1 MTNTGN
7 DERNTPVTPLAHPAD
22 SLPPVAVV
30 GIGCR
35 FPGGVESPDGFW
47 DLLAAG
53 RNTVGDMPTDRWEE
67 YRDFGPRFDAAL
79 RKAIRAGSYL
89 DGDIAGFDA
98 EFFGISP
105 REAEL
110 MDPQQRL
117 MLEVSWQALEH
128 AGIAPHT
135 LAGTDTGVFAG
146 VCTYDYGA
154 GRLEDLPGIDAWT
167 GIGAAV
173 CAVSNRVSHAL
184 DLRGPSLSIDTAC
197 SASLVALHTAAQ
209 SLRLG
214 ECSVALAGGVNLL
227 VSPGQ
232 TIALGTAGALAPDG
246 RSKPFS
252 ASADGYG
259 RGEGCGVLV
268 LKLLADA
275 ERDGDRV
282 LAVLRGSAVNQDGR
296 TNGIMAPCG
305 QAQEHVMRRALA
317 AAGVDAGTVDF
328 VEAHGTGTRLGD
340 PMEIG
345 AIGAVYGAD
354 RAGGEPCV
362 VGSVKSNIGHL
373 EGAAGVAGVIKAV
386 LALGR
391 DHIPATLLDGDP
403 NPEIDWDGHAIR
415 LATGA
420 VPWPERPHPRRAAVS
435 GFGYGGTV
443 AHVVLEQAPPTPA
456 RPAPEPAGTV
466 FPLSAA
472 SPEALRAGAGAL
484 AERVEAGLDPAAL
497 GHTLA
502 HRRSPLA
509 HRAAVVAAD
518 RGELAAGLR
527 ALAAGE
533 PAPGVVTGAA
543 LPDTARPVWVFS
555 GHGSQWAG
563 MGREL
568 LESEPVFA
576 AAIDELEPVF
586 KEEIGFS
593 PRQTLLEGDHT
604 EVHRAQ
610 TMIFAMQLGLA
621 ALWRSRGVEPAAVIG
636 HSVGEIAAAVTA
648 GVLTTADGARLICR
662 RSLLLR
668 EAAGRGAMAMVN
680 LPFDEV
686 AERLAGNGA
695 VVAAIAS
702 STSSTVV
709 SGDPEAVDE
718 VVGRWTDEG
727 LVVRRVASD
736 VAFHSPHMDPL
747 LDRLRA
753 ACAELRPGTPHTPL
767 YTTALADPRAAMTA
781 DGAYWAANLRNPV
794 RLAAAVTA
802 AAEDG
807 HRAFVE
813 LAPHPVVTHSVHE
826 TLAERGVEDVFV
838 GTTLRRDKPEARTFD
853 AAVGAAHCHGVT
865 VDWSALQPN
874 GDLATLPPY
883 PWQHRSLWRS
893 IAGSRTA
900 GRGHDVASHTLLGTP
915 AAVAGSELRLWHS
928 TLDDDSRPYPGS
940 HALNGVEIVPAA
952 VLAVTFLTA
961 AAEDGEPRALRDMTM
976 THPVLTAGQRQIQVV
991 HEGDVVRLASRTVA
1005 DASEPNPAWLVHC
1018 ASGTAAPDL
1027 AALASRTLLD
1037 PAEHR
1042 LEPADP
1048 GLVARRLAEV
1058 GVPSTGF
1065 DWTVESLS
1073 AGFGVLHARVA
1084 SPETGSWAPLLDAVM
1099 SIAPAAFMGLPQLR
1113 MVVQVDEITVHGTP
1127 PDTATV
1133 EVVLDPGVTDTVHAL
1148 VTDGDGRPVAS
1159 LRGLRY
1165 PVVEQ
1170 PAAPAADEPGREA
1183 DADAVSFAG
1192 LAPDEL
1198 RQRVLDEVRAQIA
1211 QEMRLAPADLHVR
1224 RPLVEQGL
1232 DSVMTV
1238 VVRRRLEKR
1247 VGRDVPANV
1256 FWKLPTISDIADH
1269 LTERLAEVPA
1279 EDVPAP

>member
-7 DERNTPVTPLAHPAD
+7 DERSTAVNPIEHPTG

-30 GIGCR
+30 GVGCR
-35 FPGGVESPDGFW
+35 FPGGVNSPGEFW
-47 DLLAAG
+47 DLLMAG
-53 RNTVGDMPTDRWEE
+53 RNTVGEIPPGRWES

-79 RKAIRAGSYL
+79 RTAIRSGSFL
-89 DGDIAGFDA
+89 DDDIAGFDA

-117 MLEVSWQALEH
+117 VLEVAWQALEH

-135 LAGTDTGVFAG
+135 LAGSDTGVFAG

-154 GRLEDLPGIDAWT
+154 GRLEDLPDIEAWT

-173 CAVSNRVSHAL
+173 CGVSNRVSHAL
-184 DLRGPSLSIDTAC
+184 DLRGPSLSVDTAC

-214 ECSVALAGGVNLL
+214 ECTLALAGGVNLV

-232 TIALGTAGALAPDG
+232 TLALGAAGALAPDG

-317 AAGVDAGTVDF
+317 AAGVTADTVGF
-328 VEAHGTGTRLGD
+328 VEAHGTGTRVGD
-340 PMEIG
+340 PMEVG
-345 AIGAVYGAD
+345 AIGAVYGQGRSGDEA
-354 RAGGEPCV
+354 CV
-362 VGSVKSNIGHL
+362 IGSVKSNIGHL

-386 LALGR
+386 LTLGA
-391 DHIPATLLDGDP
+391 DVIPASLLDGAP
-403 NPEIDWDGHAIR
+403 NPEIDWAGLDIR
-415 LATGA
+415 LATSA

-443 AHVVLEQAPPTPA
+443 AHVVLEQAPTA
-456 RPAPEPAGTV
+456 AVPAPDAEPAGAL
-466 FPLSAA
+466 FPVSAA
-472 SPEALRAGAGAL
+472 SPGAL
-484 AERVEAGLDPAAL
+484 GDRAAALARRVEEGADLASL

-502 HRRSPLA
+502 HRLSPLE
-509 HRAAVVAAD
+509 HRAAVVATD
-518 RGELAAGLR
+518 REELAAGLR

-543 LPDTARPVWVFS
+543 LPAAGRPVWVFS

-568 LESEPVFA
+568 LEAEPVFA
-576 AAIDELEPVF
+576 EVIDSLEPVF

-593 PRQTLLEGDHT
+593 PRQMLLESEHT
-604 EVHRAQ
+604 EVDGAQ

-621 ALWRSRGVEPAAVIG
+621 ALWRSRGVEPAAVVG

-648 GVLTTADGARLICR
+648 GALSTTDGARLICR
-662 RSLLLR
+662 RSSLLR
-668 EAAGRGAMAMVN
+668 EVAGRGAMAMVS

-702 STSSTVV
+702 STASTVI
-709 SGDPEAVDE
+709 SGDPGAVE
-718 VVGRWTDEG
+718 EIVGRWSEEG
-727 LVVRRVASD
+727 TVVRRVASD

-747 LDRLRA
+747 LERLRA
-753 ACAELRPGTPHTPL
+753 DAGELEPRTPHTRL
-767 YTTALADPRAAMTA
+767 YTTALADPRAGVSA

-794 RLAAAVTA
+794 RLAAAVAA

-813 LAPHPVVTHSVHE
+813 LSPHPVVAHSIHE
-826 TLAERGVEDVFV
+826 TLAACDVEDVFV
-838 GTTLRRDKPEARTFD
+838 GTTLRRNRPEAATFR
-853 AAVGAAHCHGVT
+853 AAVGAAHCHDVA
-865 VDWSALQPN
+865 VDWSTLQP
-874 GDLATLPPY
+874 GGPQHFETLPSY
-883 PWQHRSLWRS
+883 PWQHRPLWRS
-893 IAGSRTA
+893 AAGTR
-900 GRGHDVASHTLLGTP
+900 GGERGHDVGSHTLLGTP
-915 AAVAGSELRLWHS
+915 GGVAGSEVRLWHS

-952 VLAVTFLTA
+952 VLVATFLA
-961 AAEDGEPRALRDMTM
+961 ARPEDGESVALADMTM

-991 HEGDVVRLASRTVA
+991 RDGAAVRLASRTVA
-1005 DASEPNPAWLVHC
+1005 DASDPNPGWLVHTE
-1018 ASGTAAPDL
+1018 ARTVAPDL
-1027 AALASRTLLD
+1027 DGLARQSLLD
-1037 PAEHR
+1037 PGEHR

-1048 GLVARRLAEV
+1048 GMVARRLAEV

-1065 DWTVESLS
+1065 EWGVESLS
-1073 AGFGVLHARVA
+1073 AGLGVLRALVS
-1084 SPETGSWAPLLDAVM
+1084 SPDTTSWAPLLDAVM
-1099 SIAPAAFMGLPQLR
+1099 SIAPAAFEGLPLLR
-1113 MVVQVDEITVHGTP
+1113 MVVRVDGITVAGP
-1127 PDTATV
+1127 PPSTATV
-1133 EVVLDPGVTDTVHAL
+1133 EVVPDPGVADTVHAL
-1148 VTDGDGRPVAS
+1148 VTDQDGRPVAS

-1170 PAAPAADEPGREA
+1170 SPVPEANEPGSEA
-1183 DADAVSFAG
+1183 LPEAVSFSG

-1198 RQRVLDEVRAQIA
+1198 RSRLLEVVREQIA
-1211 QEMRLAPADLHVR
+1211 QEMRLAPASLHVR

-1247 VGRDVPANV
+1247 LGRDVPADI
-1256 FWKLPTISDIADH
+1256 FWKLPTINAIVDH
-1269 LTERLAEVPA
+1269 LTERFT
-1279 EDVPAP
+1279 EDGRAS

>member
-1 MTNTGN
+1 MMNTGN
-7 DERNTPVTPLAHPAD
+7 DERNMPVISLDRPAD
-22 SLPPVAVV
+22 SLSPVAVV

-35 FPGGVESPDGFW
+35 FPGGVNSPGEFW
-47 DLLAAG
+47 DLLTAG
-53 RNTVGDMPTDRWEE
+53 RNTVGEMPPDRWEE

-79 RKAIRAGSYL
+79 RTAIRSGSFL
-89 DGDIAGFDA
+89 DDDIAGFDA

-117 MLEVSWQALEH
+117 MLEVAWQALEH
-128 AGIAPHT
+128 AGIPPHT

-154 GRLEDLPGIDAWT
+154 GRLEDLPNIDAWT

-214 ECSVALAGGVNLL
+214 ECTVALAGGVNLL

-246 RSKPFS
+246 RSKPFA

-268 LKLLADA
+268 LKLLTDA
-275 ERDGDRV
+275 VRDGDRV

-305 QAQEHVMRRALA
+305 QAQEHVMRRALT
-317 AAGVDAGTVDF
+317 AAGVAADTVDF

-345 AIGAVYGAD
+345 AIAAVYGRD
-354 RAGGEPCV
+354 RSGQEPCA

-373 EGAAGVAGVIKAV
+373 EGAAGVAGVIKAI
-386 LALGR
+386 LALDEDR
-391 DHIPATLLDGDP
+391 IPASLLDGDP
-403 NPEIDWDGHAIR
+403 NPEIDWAGLDIR
-415 LATGA
+415 LATRA
-420 VPWPERPHPRRAAVS
+420 LPWPERPHPRRAAVS

-443 AHVVLEQAPPTPA
+443 AHVVLEQAPTAPA
-456 RPAPEPAGTV
+456 RPAPEPAGTL
-466 FPLSAA
+466 FPVSAA
-472 SPEALRAGAGAL
+472 SPEALRDRAAAL
-484 AERVEAGLDPAAL
+484 AERVEEGADLASV

-502 HRRSPLA
+502 HRQSPLV
-509 HRAAVVAAD
+509 HRAAVVATGRD
-518 RGELAAGLR
+518 ELAAGLR
-527 ALAAGE
+527 ALATQE
-533 PAPGVVTGAA
+533 PAPGLVTGAA
-543 LPDTARPVWVFS
+543 LPDAGRPVWVFS

-568 LESEPVFA
+568 LEAEPVFA
-576 AAIDELEPVF
+576 EVIDELEPVF

-593 PRQTLLEGDHT
+593 PRQMLLEGDHT
-604 EVHRAQ
+604 EVDGAQ

-648 GVLTTADGARLICR
+648 GALTVTDGARLICR

-668 EAAGRGAMAMVN
+668 EAAGRGAMAMVS
-680 LPFDEV
+680 LPFDEA
-686 AERLAGNGA
+686 AERLAGNDA

-702 STSSTVV
+702 STTSTVI
-709 SGDPEAVDE
+709 SGDPGEVE
-718 VVGRWTDEG
+718 KVVGRWTDEG

-753 ACAELRPGTPHTPL
+753 AADELSPSAPHTPL
-767 YTTALADPRAAMTA
+767 YTTALADPRATVTA

-794 RLAAAVTA
+794 RLAAAITA

-813 LAPHPVVTHSVHE
+813 LSPHPVVAHSIHE

-838 GTTLRRDKPEARTFD
+838 GPTLRRNQPEARTFR
-853 AAVGAAHCHGVT
+853 AAVGAAHCHGVS

-874 GDLATLPPY
+874 GNLEVLPPY
-883 PWQHRSLWRS
+883 PWQHRPLWRS
-893 IAGSRTA
+893 IAGARA
-900 GRGHDVASHTLLGTP
+900 AERGHDVDSHTLLGTP
-915 AAVAGSELRLWHS
+915 GGVAGSDLRLWHS

-952 VLAVTFLTA
+952 VLAVTFLA
-961 AAEDGEPRALRDMTM
+961 AGAEGEERRALQDMTM

-991 HEGDVVRLASRTVA
+991 REGEVVRLASRTVA
-1005 DASEPNPAWLVHC
+1005 DAADPNPAWLVH
-1018 ASGTAAPDL
+1018 AEARTAAPDL
-1027 AALASRTLLD
+1027 AGLAARSLLD
-1037 PAEHR
+1037 PGEHR

-1048 GLVARRLAEV
+1048 GLVSRRLAEV

-1065 DWTVESLS
+1065 DWSVERLS
-1073 AGFGVLHARVA
+1073 AGLGVLHAQVLSPDA
-1084 SPETGSWAPLLDAVM
+1084 SSWAPLLDAVM
-1099 SIAPAAFMGLPQLR
+1099 SIAPAAFVGLPQLR
-1113 MVVQVDEITVHGTP
+1113 MVVHVDEITVDGTP
-1127 PDTATV
+1127 PEAATV
-1133 EVVLDPGVTDTVHAL
+1133 EVALDPRVADTVHAL
-1148 VTDGDGRPVAS
+1148 VTDGEGRPVAS

-1170 PAAPAADEPGREA
+1170 PAAPDTDEPGGDA
-1183 DADAVSFAG
+1183 DADVVSFAG
-1192 LAPDEL
+1192 LSPEEL
-1198 RQRVLDEVRAQIA
+1198 RSRVLDEVREQIA
-1211 QEMRLAPADLHVR
+1211 QEMRLAPTALHVR

-1247 VGRDVPANV
+1247 LGRDVPANI
-1256 FWKLPTISDIADH
+1256 FWKLPTISDIVDH
-1269 LTERLAEVPA
+1269 LTERLTEHPTADGHA
-1279 EDVPAP
+1279 S

>member
-1 MTNTGN
+1 MKSLDRST
-7 DERNTPVTPLAHPAD
+7 DL
-22 SLPPVAVV
+22 LPPVAVV

-35 FPGGVESPDGFW
+35 FPGGVNSPGEFW
-47 DLLAAG
+47 DLLTAG
-53 RNTVGDMPTDRWEE
+53 RNTVGEMPPDRWES

-79 RKAIRAGSYL
+79 RTAIRTGSFL
-89 DGDIAGFDA
+89 DDDIAGFDA

-117 MLEVSWQALEH
+117 MLEVAWQALEH
-128 AGIAPHT
+128 AGIPPHA

-154 GRLEDLPGIDAWT
+154 GQLEDLPNIDAWT

-214 ECSVALAGGVNLL
+214 ECTLALAGGVNLV

-232 TIALGTAGALAPDG
+232 TLALGTAGALAPDG
-246 RSKPFS
+246 RSKPFA

-259 RGEGCGVLV
+259 RGEGCGVLI
-268 LKLLADA
+268 LKLLSDA

-282 LAVLRGSAVNQDGR
+282 LAVVRGSAVNQDGR

-305 QAQEHVMRRALA
+305 QAQEYVMRRALA
-317 AAGVDAGTVDF
+317 AAGVAADTVDF

-345 AIGAVYGAD
+345 AIGAVYGQD
-354 RAGGEPCV
+354 RDEEPCV

-386 LALGR
+386 LALGQDR
-391 DHIPATLLDGDP
+391 IPASLLDGEP
-403 NPEIDWDGHAIR
+403 NPEIDWAGLDIR
-415 LATGA
+415 LATRA
-420 VPWPERPHPRRAAVS
+420 VPWPGRPHPRRAAVS

-443 AHVVLEQAPPTPA
+443 AHVVLEQAPTATATATATAATA
-456 RPAPEPAGTV
+456 RPAPEEAGTL
-466 FPLSAA
+466 FPVSAA
-472 SPEALRAGAGAL
+472 SPEALRERAGAL
-484 AERVEAGLDPAAL
+484 AERVAEGVDLASL

-502 HRRSPLA
+502 HRQSPLG
-509 HRAAVVAAD
+509 HRAAVVATGRD
-518 RGELAAGLR
+518 ELAAGLR
-527 ALAAGE
+527 ALATGE
-533 PAPGVVTGAA
+533 PAPALATGAV
-543 LPDTARPVWVFS
+543 LPDVGHPVWVFS

-576 AAIDELEPVF
+576 EVIDELEPVF

-593 PRQTLLEGDHT
+593 PRQMLLEGEHT
-604 EVHRAQ
+604 EVDSAQ
-610 TMIFAMQLGLA
+610 TMIFAMQVGLA
-621 ALWRSRGVEPAAVIG
+621 ALWRSQGVVPAAVIG

-648 GVLTTADGARLICR
+648 GTLTLTDGARLICR

-668 EAAGRGAMAMVN
+668 EAAGRGAMAMVT

-702 STSSTVV
+702 STTSTVI
-709 SGDPEAVDE
+709 SGEPGEVDK
-718 VVGRWTDEG
+718 VVGLWTDEG
-727 LVVRRVASD
+727 LIVRRVASD

-753 ACAELRPGTPHTPL
+753 AAGELSPGAPHTPL
-767 YTTALADPRAAMTA
+767 YTTALADPRAAVSA
-781 DGAYWAANLRNPV
+781 DGAYWAANLRSPV
-794 RLAAAVTA
+794 RLAAAITA

-807 HRAFVE
+807 HRAFIEV
-813 LAPHPVVTHSVHE
+813 APHPVVAHSIHE

-838 GTTLRRDKPEARTFD
+838 GTTLRRNQPEVRTFR
-853 AAVGAAHCHGVT
+853 AAVGAAHCHGVS
-865 VDWSALQPN
+865 VDWSALQPGGN
-874 GDLATLPPY
+874 LETLPTY
-883 PWQHRSLWRS
+883 PWQHRPLWRS
-893 IAGSRTA
+893 IAGSRA
-900 GRGHDVASHTLLGTP
+900 GERGHDVDSHTLLGSP
-915 AAVAGSELRLWHS
+915 GAVAGSELRLWHS
-928 TLDDDSRPYPGS
+928 TLDDTSRPYPGS

-952 VLAVTFLTA
+952 VLVATFLA
-961 AAEDGEPRALRDMTM
+961 AGAEGDECGALTDMTM

-991 HEGDVVRLASRTVA
+991 RDGTVVRLASRTVA
-1005 DASEPNPAWLVHC
+1005 DASDPNPAWLVHSE
-1018 ASGTAAPDL
+1018 AGTAEPDI
-1027 AALASRTLLD
+1027 AALAARSLRD
-1037 PAEHR
+1037 PGEHR

-1065 DWTVESLS
+1065 AWNVESLM
-1073 AGFGVLHARVA
+1073 AGLGVLHAQVV
-1084 SPETGSWAPLLDAVM
+1084 SPDTTSWAPLLDAVM
-1099 SIAPAAFMGLPQLR
+1099 SIAPAAFEGLPLLR
-1113 MVVQVDEITVHGTP
+1113 MVVHIDEITVHGAP
-1127 PDTATV
+1127 PEAATV
-1133 EVVLDPGVTDTVHAL
+1133 EVVPDPRVADTVHAL
-1148 VTDGDGRPVAS
+1148 VTDRDGRPVAS

-1170 PAAPAADEPGREA
+1170 PAAPDTDEPGEA
-1183 DADAVSFAG
+1183 AADAVSFAG
-1192 LAPDEL
+1192 LSPDEL
-1198 RQRVLDEVRAQIA
+1198 RSRVLDEVREQIA
-1211 QEMRLAPADLHVR
+1211 QEMRLAPTALHVR

-1247 VGRDVPANV
+1247 LGRDVPANI
-1256 FWKLPTISDIADH
+1256 FWKLPTISAIVDH
-1269 LTERLAEVPA
+1269 LTERLTEIPA
-1279 EDVPAP
+1279 EDGHAS

>member
-1 MTNTGN
+1 M
-7 DERNTPVTPLAHPAD
+7 PVISLDRPAD

-35 FPGGVESPDGFW
+35 FPGGVNSPGEFW
-47 DLLAAG
+47 DLLTAG
-53 RNTVGDMPTDRWEE
+53 RNTVGELPPDRWEG

-79 RKAIRAGSYL
+79 RTAIRSGSFL

-117 MLEVSWQALEH
+117 MLEVAWQALEH
-128 AGIAPHT
+128 AGIPPHA

-154 GRLEDLPGIDAWT
+154 GQLEDLPNIDAWT

-173 CAVSNRVSHAL
+173 CAVSNRISHAL

-214 ECSVALAGGVNLL
+214 ECTLAVAGGVNLV

-232 TIALGTAGALAPDG
+232 TLALGTAGALAPDG
-246 RSKPFS
+246 RSKPFA

-259 RGEGCGVLV
+259 RGEGCGVLI

-305 QAQEHVMRRALA
+305 QAQEHVMRRALT
-317 AAGVDAGTVDF
+317 AAGVAADTVDF

-345 AIGAVYGAD
+345 AIGAVYGRD
-354 RAGGEPCV
+354 RSGSEPCV

-386 LALGR
+386 LALGQDR
-391 DHIPATLLDGDP
+391 IPATLLDGDP
-403 NPEIDWDGHAIR
+403 NPEIDWDGLDIR

-420 VPWPERPHPRRAAVS
+420 EAWPERPHPRRAAVS

-443 AHVVLEQAPPTPA
+443 AHVILEQAPTASA
-456 RPAPEPAGTV
+456 RPEPEPAGAL
-466 FPLSAA
+466 FPVSAA
-472 SPEALRAGAGAL
+472 SPEALRDRAGAL
-484 AERVEAGLDPAAL
+484 AELVEEGVDLASV

-502 HRRSPLA
+502 HRQSSLG
-509 HRAAVVAAD
+509 HRAAVVATD
-518 RGELAAGLR
+518 RDELAAALR
-527 ALAAGE
+527 ALAAAE
-533 PAPGVVTGAA
+533 PASGLVTGAA
-543 LPDTARPVWVFS
+543 LPDAGHPVWVFS

-576 AAIDELEPVF
+576 EVIDALEPVF

-593 PRQTLLEGDHT
+593 PRQMLLEGEHT
-604 EVHRAQ
+604 EVDCAQ

-621 ALWRSRGVEPAAVIG
+621 ALWRSQGVVPAAVIG

-648 GVLTTADGARLICR
+648 GTLTMTDGARLICR

-668 EAAGRGAMAMVN
+668 EAAGRGAMAMVT
-680 LPFDEV
+680 LPFDEA
-686 AERLAGNGA
+686 AERLAGNEA

-702 STSSTVV
+702 STTSTVI
-709 SGDPEAVDE
+709 SGDPAEVDK
-718 VVGRWTDEG
+718 VVDRWTDEG
-727 LVVRRVASD
+727 LIVRRVASD
-736 VAFHSPHMDPL
+736 VAFHSPHMEPL

-753 ACAELRPGTPHTPL
+753 AAAELSPRAPHTPL
-767 YTTALADPRAAMTA
+767 YTTALADPRATVTA

-794 RLAAAVTA
+794 RLAAAITA

-807 HRAFVE
+807 HRAFIE
-813 LAPHPVVTHSVHE
+813 LAPHPVVAHSIHE
-826 TLAERGVEDVFV
+826 TLAERDVEDVFI
-838 GTTLRRDKPEARTFD
+838 GTTLRRNKPEVQTFRTN
-853 AAVGAAHCHGVT
+853 VGAAHCHGVT
-865 VDWSALQPN
+865 VDWSALQPAN
-874 GDLATLPPY
+874 GTLETLPPY

-893 IAGSRTA
+893 IAGSRGA
-900 GRGHDVASHTLLGTP
+900 ERGHDVNSHTLLGTP
-915 AAVAGSELRLWHS
+915 GGVAGSDLRLWHS

-952 VLAVTFLTA
+952 VLVATFLA
-961 AAEDGEPRALRDMTM
+961 AGAEGDEGCALTDMTM
-976 THPVLTAGQRQIQVV
+976 THPVLTAGQRQLQVV
-991 HEGDVVRLASRTVA
+991 RDGDAVRLASRTVA
-1005 DASEPNPAWLVHC
+1005 DASDPNPAWLVHSE
-1018 ASGTAAPDL
+1018 AGTAAPDR
-1027 AALASRTLLD
+1027 AALAARTLLD

-1048 GLVARRLAEV
+1048 GLVSRRLAEV

-1065 DWTVESLS
+1065 DWSVESLS
-1073 AGFGVLHARVA
+1073 AGLGVLRAQVV
-1084 SPETGSWAPLLDAVM
+1084 SPDTGSWAPLLDAVM
-1099 SIAPAAFMGLPQLR
+1099 SIAPAAFVGLPLLR
-1113 MVVQVDEITVHGTP
+1113 MVVQVDEITVDGAP
-1127 PDTATV
+1127 PREATV
-1133 EVVLDPGVTDTVHAL
+1133 EIVPDPRAADTVHAL
-1148 VTDGDGRPVAS
+1148 VTDPDGRPVAS

-1170 PAAPAADEPGREA
+1170 PAAPETDEPGSEA
-1183 DADAVSFAG
+1183 DADAVSFEG
-1192 LAPDEL
+1192 LSPDEL
-1198 RQRVLDEVRAQIA
+1198 RSRVLEEVRDQIA
-1211 QEMRLAPADLHVR
+1211 QEMRLAPTALHVR

-1238 VVRRRLEKR
+1238 VVRRRLVKR
-1247 VGRDVPANV
+1247 LGRDVPANI
-1256 FWKLPTISDIADH
+1256 FWKLPTISAIVDH
-1269 LTERLAEVPA
+1269 LTESLSEA
-1279 EDVPAP
+1279 